1 MAAPWSSFQK
11 NLVVPSATVWKISDQ
26 NNQNHLGRLLQS
38 QNEERSRRR
47 EHSDPAEMPSY
58 SQSPSLHD
66 WRLAVLSFCTRLW
79 RMRRGQSRF
88 SRFHC
93 PVWKYSAKIWSDA
106 DVRRLLFGAH
116 SFSRKM
122 EMGSVGWEQPS
133 CISRGQQ
140 MIQQM
145 FQMCTAAGSEA
156 HIVIVKANSRNVY
169 RQVLPHQRLHLEGSR
184 CLRRCSWLRLIIN
197 QLLITAGFIVNVGT

>member
-1 MAAPWSSFQK
+1 M
-11 NLVVPSATVWKISDQ
+11 WKISDQ

-38 QNEERSRRR
+38 QNEGRSRQG

-88 SRFHC
+88 SRFRC
-93 PVWKYSAKIWSDA
+93 PVWKYSAKIWCNA

-116 SFSRKM
+116 SSRTM
-122 EMGSVGWEQPS
+122 EMGSVGWKQPS
-133 CISRGQQ
+133 CMSTGQQ

-145 FQMCTAAGSEA
+145 VQQMVQMCTAAGSEA
-156 HIVIVKANSRNVY
+156 HIVIVKANSRNVETGPPPSEATPW
-169 RQVLPHQRLHLEGSR
+169 L
-184 CLRRCSWLRLIIN
+184 LRTIIN
-197 QLLITAGFIVNVGT
+197 